1 MNMNYY
7 YNFFLLKTT
16 DKDLLNSTGNYTRY
30 YVITYK
36 GKEFKKEYIYIYI
49 YVRVCN

>member
-7 YNFFLLKTT
+7 YNFCFFLLKTT

-30 YVITYK
+30 YIITYK
-36 GKEFKKEYIYIYI
+36 GKESKKEC
-49 YVRVCN
+49 VCVCVCVCN